1 MFKVEESHIFFIVF
15 DNHDAGGIV
24 GFLFGG
30 VQGLAHG
37 FQTQSLKAPGFSR
50 ELFLVAR
57 SSGRR

>member
-1 MFKVEESHIFFIVF
+1 MALSVSQAENIGT
-15 DNHDAGGIV
+15 GGVV

-37 FQTQSLKAPGFSR
+37 FQTQSLKAPGFSK
-50 ELFLVAR
+50 ELFQIAR